1 MVALPDRP
9 AVFVVG
15 MPDLRAVPASAL
27 STFYLAG
34 ENMNPTV
41 AVSAGASALQFIL
54 NLIEDLRIDDGF
66 VILFDIV
73 LRDLTFI
80 DFCLFGQEVDD
91 EGLLQECVTL
101 VFFHWRG

>member
-1 MVALPDRP
+1 
-9 AVFVVG
+9 
-15 MPDLRAVPASAL
+15 
-27 STFYLAG
+27 
-34 ENMNPTV
+34 MNPTV

-66 VILFDIV
+66 VVLFDIV
-73 LRDLTFI
+73 LRDLIFI

-101 VFFHWRG
+101 VFSLERIAFTVPACHFCLPLGDGIFSSVSLVAIP

>member
-1 MVALPDRP
+1 MITLPDRP

-27 STFYLAG
+27 SAFYLTG
-34 ENMNPTV
+34 ENMNATV
-41 AVSAGASALQFIL
+41 AVSAGAAALQFIL
-54 NLIEDLRIDDGF
+54 DLIEDLRIDDCF
-66 VILFDIV
+66 VVLFNIV

-80 DFCLFGQEVDD
+80 DFCFLSQEVNG

-101 VFFHWRG
+101 VFFIG